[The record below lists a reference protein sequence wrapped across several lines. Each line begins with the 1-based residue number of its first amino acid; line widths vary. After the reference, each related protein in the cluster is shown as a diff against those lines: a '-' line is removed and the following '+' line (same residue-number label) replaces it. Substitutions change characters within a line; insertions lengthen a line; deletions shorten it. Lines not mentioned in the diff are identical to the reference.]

1 MDRMEWL
8 EQGRLTVIV
17 GYSGSGKTEF
27 SVNLA
32 LTLARRG
39 KRTALA
45 DLDVVNPYFR
55 SRERRELL
63 ARAGVRLIATSQA
76 CVDADVPAM
85 PAEVNVLFQDPALWG
100 VLDIGG
106 GGVGARVLAR
116 YRPQLLGSQCR
127 VLFVLNARRPQTR
140 DVEGALASLEE
151 IRAVTGLPVDGLV
164 DNTHLCRETERA
176 DLEAGA
182 ALAKAVSSR
191 TGLPVVCHVVQE
203 GLLDRAEG
211 LPGPWFPVRLYMN
224 RPWEMDEEKEE
235 CPHASEIDL

>member
-8 EQGRLTVIV
+8 EQSRLTVVV

-32 LTLARRG
+32 LALARQG

-55 SRERRELL
+55 SRERRDLL
-63 ARAGVRLIATSQA
+63 SHEGVRLIATSQA

-85 PAEVNVLFQDPALWG
+85 PAEVNVLFQDQDLWG

-151 IRAVTGLPVDGLV
+151 IQAVTGLRVTGLV
-164 DNTHLCRETERA
+164 DNTHLCRETELA

-182 ALAKAVSSR
+182 ALARTVSSQ

-203 GLLDRAEG
+203 ELIDQAEG
-211 LPGPWFPVRLYMN
+211 MPGPLFPVRLYMN
-224 RPWEMDEEKEE
+224 RPLEMDE
-235 CPHASEIDL
+235 

>member
-8 EQGRLTVIV
+8 EQSRLTVVV

-32 LTLARRG
+32 LALARQG

-55 SRERRELL
+55 SRERRDLL
-63 ARAGVRLIATSQA
+63 SHEGVRLIATSQA

-85 PAEVNVLFQDPALWG
+85 PAEVNVLFQDQDLWG

-116 YRPQLLGSQCR
+116 YRPQLLGS
-127 VLFVLNARRPQTR
+127 NAGSYLSSTPAGLRHETWKELWPVWRR
-140 DVEGALASLEE
+140 
-151 IRAVTGLPVDGLV
+151 
-164 DNTHLCRETERA
+164 
-176 DLEAGA
+176 
-182 ALAKAVSSR
+182 SR
-191 TGLPVVCHVVQE
+191 RSP
-203 GLLDRAEG
+203 D
-211 LPGPWFPVRLYMN
+211 
-224 RPWEMDEEKEE
+224 
-235 CPHASEIDL
+235 

>member
-8 EQGRLTVIV
+8 EQSRLTVVV

-32 LTLARRG
+32 LALARQG

-55 SRERRELL
+55 SRERRDLL
-63 ARAGVRLIATSQA
+63 SHEGVRLIATSQA

-85 PAEVNVLFQDPALWG
+85 PAEVNLLFQDQDLWG

-116 YRPQLLGSQCR
+116 YRPQLLGS
-127 VLFVLNARRPQTR
+127 
-140 DVEGALASLEE
+140 SLEE
-151 IRAVTGLPVDGLV
+151 IQAVTGLRVTGLV
-164 DNTHLCRETERA
+164 DNTHLCRETELA

-182 ALAKAVSSR
+182 ALARTVSSQ

-203 GLLDRAEG
+203 ELIDQAEG
-211 LPGPWFPVRLYMN
+211 MPGPLFPVRLYMN
-224 RPWEMDEEKEE
+224 RPWEMDE
-235 CPHASEIDL
+235 